1 MRTYL
6 LRAHCVYSICFVA
19 LCSARPFS
27 KEMSATRL
35 GRLSEGEEASETDG
49 EENAKPSHT
58 PTSTRE
64 RNGSARSLGQL
75 HVTIN
80 AKPEELH
87 PSDSFHSKSDNG
99 SSSRR
104 PSILVQEILSSRR
117 PSAIMQ
123 ALKSPKQLVNRYRR
137 E

>member
-1 MRTYL
+1 MG
-6 LRAHCVYSICFVA
+6 S
-19 LCSARPFS
+19 
-27 KEMSATRL
+27 TRL
-35 GRLSEGEEASETDG
+35 GRLSETEEVSETDG
-49 EENAKPSHT
+49 EENGNTLSLPS
-58 PTSTRE
+58 RE
-64 RNGSARSLGQL
+64 KSGSARSLGQL

-80 AKPEELH
+80 AKPEELK
-87 PSDSFHSKSDNG
+87 PSESFHSQTSNNG

-123 ALKSPKQLVNRYRR
+123 ALRSPKQFVSRYRR